1 MNNTF
6 HLQYEHSGTFAN
18 SNRKYEE
25 LSARGFSDLYQVF
38 ARKQCILCPAL
49 RHGCLTLLYV
59 TSIRDFSASGTIAHG
74 SIRLPPRTS
83 RLREAAR
90 WQ

>member
-25 LSARGFSDLYQVF
+25 LSYHEKSENV
-38 ARKQCILCPAL
+38 
-49 RHGCLTLLYV
+49 
-59 TSIRDFSASGTIAHG
+59 
-74 SIRLPPRTS
+74 
-83 RLREAAR
+83 
-90 WQ
+90 